1 MSVQATNIHRFFA
14 ENTVI
19 CAPLTQ
25 IKGVVRPHIKK
36 KKKKVAQKFA
46 HSKEMTYL
54 CIVILKT
61 IFLP

>member
-25 IKGVVRPHIKK
+25 IKTIVRPHIKK
-36 KKKKVAQKFA
+36 KKKKLRK
-46 HSKEMTYL
+46 SLLIPK
-54 CIVILKT
+54 K
-61 IFLP
+61 